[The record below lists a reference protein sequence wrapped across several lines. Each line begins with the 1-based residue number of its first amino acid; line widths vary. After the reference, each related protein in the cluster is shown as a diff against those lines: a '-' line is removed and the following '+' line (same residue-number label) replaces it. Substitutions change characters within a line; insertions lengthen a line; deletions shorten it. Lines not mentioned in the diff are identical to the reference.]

1 MAHRAEAA
9 TFEATGELDT
19 EGSTVLVGLPG
30 LGLVGV
36 IAVEHVTD
44 ELGLPYRGHFASEK
58 FPHVATYDEGRVRN
72 SVRVYADG
80 DLTALQADL
89 VFPPRSRGPL
99 AEGVVEH
106 LTDGCEQVV
115 VPVGAPAEWVDEH
128 GRVTAVTTT
137 DSLERTLREAGVPPA
152 PGIGAIGGSAG
163 AVVDVCA
170 RENIPTVALV
180 VRVEP
185 YRPDP
190 AAASAL
196 LREGVE
202 SVLGTEFDTSA
213 LEESERALVAEMAEM
228 ARQMQRIEAQEGFE
242 RPPPEDDEVSMF
254 Q

>member
-1 MAHRAEAA
+1 MVNGAEAA
-9 TFEATGELDT
+9 TFEAVDELDT

-30 LGLVGV
+30 LGLAGV
-36 IAVEHVTD
+36 IAVGHVTD
-44 ELGLPYRGHFASEK
+44 ERGLSHRGHFASEK
-58 FPHVATYDEGRVRN
+58 FPHVATYAEGRVRD

-128 GRVTAVTTT
+128 GEVTAVSTT
-137 DSLERTLREAGVPPA
+137 DGLERTLREAGVPPA
-152 PGIGAIGGSAG
+152 PGVGAIGGPAG
-163 AVVDVCA
+163 AVVDACA
-170 RENIPTVALV
+170 REGVPTVALV
-180 VRVEP
+180 VGVEP

-190 AAASAL
+190 AAASSL
-196 LREGVE
+196 LSEGLAPLV
-202 SVLGTEFDTSA
+202 TDEFDTRTLDAS
-213 LEESERALVAEMAEM
+213 EEALVAEMTEM

-242 RPPPEDDEVSMF
+242 RPPPEDDEPSMF